1 MSMSLTLPDLWQHL
15 QRQLLPMLAE
25 ELGPLSELDEQFC
38 QTVSVLDLGPL
49 MRRFAWLENGRP
61 PHERTWMFHAFLAK
75 SILSIPHHR
84 STHRCAPDV
93 TSFFRMC

>member
-1 MSMSLTLPDLWQHL
+1 MLT
-15 QRQLLPMLAE
+15 E

-61 PHERTWMFHAFLAK
+61 A
-75 SILSIPHHR
+75 HR
-84 STHRCAPDV
+84 LR
-93 TSFFRMC
+93 RGL